1 MSLLLDTH
9 AWVWSVTGSGRL
21 SSRGKAAVR
30 KASTEGGLL
39 LSAISVWEV
48 AKLVEKGR
56 LRFDRAVE
64 SWIEKALEMPGLTL
78 VPLTPAIACRAC
90 ALPPPFHDDP
100 ADQIIV
106 ATARMEGA
114 TLLTADDRIRRYP
127 HCQTVW

>member
-1 MSLLLDTH
+1 MKLLLDTH
-9 AWVWSVTGSGRL
+9 AWVWWTTGSDRL
-21 SSRGKAAVR
+21 SARGKAAIR
-30 KASTEGGLL
+30 RAAAEGGLL

-56 LRFDRAVE
+56 LQFDRDTE
-64 SWIEKALEMPGLTL
+64 QWIEKALEMPGLTL
-78 VPLTPAIACRAC
+78 VPLAPVISCRAC

-114 TLLTADDRIRRYP
+114 TILTVDDRIRRYP
-127 HCQTVW
+127 HCQTDW

>member
-9 AWVWSVTGSGRL
+9 AWVWWTTGSDRL

-30 KASTEGGLL
+30 RAAAEGELL

-56 LRFDRAVE
+56 LQFDRDAE

-114 TLLTADDRIRRYP
+114 TILTVDERIRRYP
-127 HCQTVW
+127 HCQTLW